1 MIARI
6 CRRGKPKGKIAI
18 ANDSARRLF
27 ESTPMV
33 QCSPLERD
41 FYLRLAQG
49 CHGVSVLAPKSRNSD
64 MILRFWV
71 LVRVQSTSC
80 RCLSSSIH
88 RSRMRCKPFA
98 QPLLLLASDPIRMTG
113 DV

>member
-33 QCSPLERD
+33 QSSPLESD
-41 FYLRLAQG
+41 FYLR
-49 CHGVSVLAPKSRNSD
+49 SRAR
-64 MILRFWV
+64 LP
-71 LVRVQSTSC
+71 
-80 RCLSSSIH
+80 
-88 RSRMRCKPFA
+88 RSLGIGA
-98 QPLLLLASDPIRMTG
+98 
-113 DV
+113 